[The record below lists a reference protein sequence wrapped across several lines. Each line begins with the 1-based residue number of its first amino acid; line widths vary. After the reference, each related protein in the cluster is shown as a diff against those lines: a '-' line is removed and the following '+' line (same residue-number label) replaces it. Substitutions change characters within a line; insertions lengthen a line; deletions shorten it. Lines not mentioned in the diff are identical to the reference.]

1 MRVHGGHAGARRHP
15 ALACL
20 DFQAGARR
28 HGMPWYP
35 CGCTATRNVVK
46 AAVATA
52 KALDTAAGILTEEAN
67 RLLVRTQPL
76 PDVLRAQDDPDDTSP
91 ALRDFLKLALDE
103 TSFALD
109 WYLCFVVRL
118 CHIIRY
124 SECFTLTLYESCSRC
139 L

>member
-52 KALDTAAGILTEEAN
+52 KALDTGAGILTEEAN

-109 WYLCFVVRL
+109 WYLNHL
-118 CHIIRY
+118 HDH
-124 SECFTLTLYESCSRC
+124 S
-139 L
+139 

>member
-1 MRVHGGHAGARRHP
+1 M
-15 ALACL
+15 
-20 DFQAGARR
+20 
-28 HGMPWYP
+28 
-35 CGCTATRNVVK
+35 
-46 AAVATA
+46 ATA

-109 WYLCFVVRL
+109 WYLNHLHVGARRHALVFMRVHGGIPSWHALVFMRVHGGIPPWHAL
-118 CHIIRY
+118 IFMRAHGGMPYAGARR
-124 SECFTLTLYESCSRC
+124 SCGCTEASRPGMP
-139 L
+139 